1 MENMEKME
9 NLLELKNVT
18 FSFRTYGGVVQSVRD
33 VSFNIKPGEIVGIV
47 GESGCGKSVTSQCIL
62 KLNPEPPGFFGPD
75 SSIKYNGEEIVT
87 MSDKEMRKIRGK
99 EIGFIFQDP
108 MTSLNPTMKVGAQI
122 EEIFVGRGPGSYTGV
137 RVACTV
143 AKVLAYIKNKKLYSF
158 SSLDLLLTTNLSFG
172 KVVCQMD
179 ARRGFSYAKAFN
191 ISENIEVIKEEE
203 FTETTKLQDEFA
215 DALFITNESYNYN
228 PVILI
233 EKGLFREENNI
244 HGFVP
249 TYLRSGV

>member
-1 MENMEKME
+1 MLRLFLDTSNKYLYIAVLNDLKVVFEHVQLGNNNHSETLVQVLENTLKE
-9 NLLELKNVT
+9 NNIELDN
-18 FSFRTYGGVVQSVRD
+18 
-33 VSFNIKPGEIVGIV
+33 
-47 GESGCGKSVTSQCIL
+47 
-62 KLNPEPPGFFGPD
+62 
-75 SSIKYNGEEIVT
+75 
-87 MSDKEMRKIRGK
+87 
-99 EIGFIFQDP
+99 
-108 MTSLNPTMKVGAQI
+108 I

-158 SSLDLLLTTNLSFG
+158 SSLDLLLTTNLTFG

-233 EKGLFREENNI
+233 EKGLFKEEKNI

>member
-1 MENMEKME
+1 MLRLFLDTSNKYLYIAVLNDLKVVFEHVQPGNNNHSETLVQVLENTLKE
-9 NLLELKNVT
+9 NNIELDN
-18 FSFRTYGGVVQSVRD
+18 
-33 VSFNIKPGEIVGIV
+33 
-47 GESGCGKSVTSQCIL
+47 
-62 KLNPEPPGFFGPD
+62 
-75 SSIKYNGEEIVT
+75 
-87 MSDKEMRKIRGK
+87 
-99 EIGFIFQDP
+99 
-108 MTSLNPTMKVGAQI
+108 I

-143 AKVLAYIKNKKLYSF
+143 AKVLAYIKNKKLCSF
-158 SSLDLLLTTNLSFG
+158 SSLDLLLTTNLTFG

-233 EKGLFREENNI
+233 EKGLFKEEKNI

>member
-1 MENMEKME
+1 MLRLFLDTSNKYLYIAVLNDLKVVFEHVQPGNNNHSETLVQVLENTLKE
-9 NLLELKNVT
+9 NNIELDN
-18 FSFRTYGGVVQSVRD
+18 
-33 VSFNIKPGEIVGIV
+33 
-47 GESGCGKSVTSQCIL
+47 
-62 KLNPEPPGFFGPD
+62 
-75 SSIKYNGEEIVT
+75 
-87 MSDKEMRKIRGK
+87 
-99 EIGFIFQDP
+99 
-108 MTSLNPTMKVGAQI
+108 I

-191 ISENIEVIKEEE
+191 ISGNIEVIKEEE